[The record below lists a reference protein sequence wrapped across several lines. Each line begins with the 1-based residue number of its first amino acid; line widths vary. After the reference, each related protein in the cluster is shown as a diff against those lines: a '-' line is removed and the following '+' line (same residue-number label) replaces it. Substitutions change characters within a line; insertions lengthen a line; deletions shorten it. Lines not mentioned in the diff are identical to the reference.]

1 VAALLGELLLFAL
14 SSHAQAVTNAPE
26 LALVNDWL
34 HLTVAG
40 VWVGGLIALT
50 VAVVPVLGSRLRP
63 AAGVQ
68 PEDFE
73 RNQLFGPV
81 VSGFSRVAFISAM
94 GLIMTGFYQALVHVG
109 SLDNALSTSYG
120 QTVIVKTAIFAAA
133 LLLAGFHR
141 WLLLPL
147 LRQPAKVG
155 ATRARRFMSRTLP
168 LEAFLVVVILAA
180 TGLLTSLPPAN
191 AAGSPNAQ
199 IKTLGDT
206 RVVFEVVP
214 LRVGPNLFQ
223 VTLTSKGKPVDDAD
237 KVELQLTMLDMEMGQ
252 SVVDLQPKGQGVYSA
267 EGDLLSM
274 SGHWGIELLLRLPG
288 QLDQRT
294 TFTETV
300 KT

>member
-1 VAALLGELLLFAL
+1 MFSTACAKAAF
-14 SSHAQAVTNAPE
+14 
-26 LALVNDWL
+26 
-34 HLTVAG
+34 
-40 VWVGGLIALT
+40 
-50 VAVVPVLGSRLRP
+50 
-63 AAGVQ
+63 
-68 PEDFE
+68 
-73 RNQLFGPV
+73 
-81 VSGFSRVAFISAM
+81 
-94 GLIMTGFYQALVHVG
+94 
-109 SLDNALSTSYG
+109 
-120 QTVIVKTAIFAAA
+120 FAAA